1 VVALGLGCA
10 LLALGLAMCR
20 VEMRLG
26 IGPGLVGC
34 GLFKPGVAIVEV
46 ESGVIDG
53 GVGSIYDLLAGESPV
68 SSLGVSLDLFNSA
81 E

>member
-1 VVALGLGCA
+1 VVALGLGFA
-10 LLALGLAMCR
+10 LFALGLAMCG
-20 VEMRLG
+20 VEMRLE

-34 GLFKPGVAIVEV
+34 GLFEPGVAIVEV

-53 GVGSIYDLLAGESPV
+53 GVGSIYDFLVSESPV
-68 SSLGVSLDLFNSA
+68 SSLGLGLDLNLA